1 MKHFYRRFSNT
12 NWFTYIVIIV
22 FQFKGRPITEI
33 KRSFNSACRRAGIK
47 DFHFHDLRHT
57 FVTNARKAGVHDFV
71 IMAIT
76 GHTTFEMFKRY
87 NKVDREDLKNGIN
100 SIGKNKKK
108 DW

>member
-1 MKHFYRRFSNT
+1 MLREHWENRQSDYYV
-12 NWFTYIVIIV
+12 FT
-22 FQFKGRPITEI
+22 FKGQPLLEI
-33 KRSFNSACRRAGIK
+33 KRSFNSAFRRANIK
-47 DFHFHDLRHT
+47 DFRFHDLRHT

-100 SIGKNKKK
+100 SIGKKNKK
-108 DW
+108 D